1 MKELFTIQ
9 AKLKV
14 AKDKRNEFLKANF
27 RSAEDILKAVKP
39 LLVETKCVLLLTDE
53 IVAIGND
60 YKHHKQW
67 NKESAKYG
75 TKENGVDDY
84 EGQRF
89 YVEATA
95 ILINEKGEKI
105 STKAFA
111 REDIEKAGV
120 DVSQVTG
127 SASSY
132 ARKYALNGLFA
143 LDDGKDEDVHPTIDN
158 VKEEAMANEFEEVKP
173 LLKNCETQQNVVD
186 LNMAHPNLHNYAP
199 YVELRNNIY
208 KQLKK

>member
-1 MKELFTIQ
+1 MKELLTIQ
-9 AKLKV
+9 SKLKV

-39 LLVETKCVLLLTDE
+39 LLVETKCALLLSDE

-60 YKHHKQW
+60 YKHHKEW

-75 TKENGVDDY
+75 TKDNGVEDY

-89 YVEATA
+89 YVKATA
-95 ILINEKGEKI
+95 TLINEKGDKI
-105 STKAFA
+105 STNAFA

-143 LDDGKDEDVHPTIDN
+143 LDDGKDEDVHPTIDK
-158 VKEEAMANEFEEVKP
+158 VKEEAMANEFEEVEP
-173 LLKNCETQQNVVD
+173 LLKKCETPQQVVD
-186 LNMAHPNLHNYAP
+186 LNEAHPNLQNYAP
-199 YVELRNNIY
+199 FVELRNNIY
-208 KQLKK
+208 RTLKG

>member
-1 MKELFTIQ
+1 MQELLVIQ
-9 AKLKV
+9 SKLKV

-39 LLVETKCVLLLTDE
+39 LLEETKCVLLLSDE
-53 IVAIGND
+53 IVAVGND
-60 YKHHKQW
+60 YKHHKEW
-67 NKESAKYG
+67 NKDNAKYG
-75 TKENGVDDY
+75 TKDDGTESY

-89 YVEATA
+89 YVKATVT
-95 ILINEKGEKI
+95 LINKNGDKI
-105 STKAFA
+105 STNAYA

-143 LDDGKDEDVHPTIDN
+143 LDDGKDEDIHPTLDKA
-158 VKEEAMANEFEEVKP
+158 KEEAMANEFKEVEP
-173 LLKNCETQQNVVD
+173 LLKKCETQQQVVD
-186 LNMAHPNLHNYAP
+186 LNMQRPNLHNYAP

-208 KQLKK
+208 KSLTK

>member
-1 MKELFTIQ
+1 MKELLKIQ

-39 LLVETKCVLLLTDE
+39 LLEENRCVLLLSDE

-60 YKHHKQW
+60 YKHHREWSKD
-67 NKESAKYG
+67 NAKYG
-75 TKENGVDDY
+75 TKDVGREDY

-89 YVEATA
+89 YVKATVT
-95 ILINEKGEKI
+95 LINESGEKM
-105 STKAFA
+105 STTAYA
-111 REDIEKAGV
+111 REDLEKAGV

-143 LDDGKDEDVHPTIDN
+143 LDDGKDEDVHPTTDN
-158 VKEEAMANEFEEVKP
+158 QDDEALEAEYQEVKP
-173 LLKNCETQQNVVD
+173 ELAKCSTKKQVVD
-186 LNMAHPNLHNYAP
+186 LNEAHPNLHNYAP
-199 YVELRNNIY
+199 YVEERNNRY
-208 KQLKK
+208 RALSE

>member
-1 MKELFTIQ
+1 MQELLVIQ
-9 AKLKV
+9 SKLKV
-14 AKDKRNEFLKANF
+14 AKNKRNEFLKANF
-27 RSAEDILKAVKP
+27 RSAEDILKAVRP
-39 LLVETKCVLLLTDE
+39 LLEETKCVLLLSDE

-60 YKHHKQW
+60 YKYHKEW
-67 NKESAKYG
+67 SKENPKYG
-75 TKENGVDDY
+75 TKDAGTEIY

-89 YVEATA
+89 YVKATA
-95 ILINEKGEKI
+95 TLVNEKGVNV
-105 STKAFA
+105 STNAYA

-143 LDDGKDEDVHPTIDN
+143 LDDGKDEDMHPTIDK
-158 VKEEAMANEFEEVKP
+158 VKEEAMANEFKEVEP
-173 LLKNCETQQNVVD
+173 LLRKCESQQQVVD
-186 LNMAHPNLHNYAP
+186 LNLAHPNLHNYAA

-208 KQLKK
+208 KSLTK